1 MYKITETFKDY
12 MGVERSEDF
21 YFNLDE
27 VELYKLQL
35 EEIGGFREMLEV
47 IVQKKDIPSM
57 IKVFEKIIDSA
68 YGVRSPDGRNFYKGY
83 LKPEILVDF
92 KSTKAYSQIYTRFA
106 TNSEFAAEF
115 IRNIIPEELAT
126 KVEEMQAKGELPT
139 EKDIVDGKITSISDI
154 TQKPAGK

>member
-12 MGVERSEDF
+12 MGIERSEDF

-35 EEIGGFREMLEV
+35 EEVGGFREMLQI
-47 IVQKKDIPSM
+47 IVQKKDIPQM

-68 YGVRSPDGRNFYKGY
+68 YGVRSADGRNFYKGY

-92 KSTKAYSQIYTRFA
+92 KSTKAYSQIFTRFA
-106 TNSEFAAEF
+106 TNAEFAAEF
-115 IRNIIPEELAT
+115 IRNVIPEDLAA

-139 EKDIVDGKITSISDI
+139 EKDIVDGKITNIQDLN
-154 TQKPAGK
+154 KPVDK

>member
-12 MGVERSEDF
+12 MGIERTEDL

-35 EEIGGFREMLEV
+35 EEVGGFKEMLET
-47 IVQKKDIPSM
+47 IVQKKDIPKM

-83 LKPEILVDF
+83 LKPDILVDF
-92 KSTKAYSQIYTRFA
+92 KSTKAYSQIFTRFA
-106 TNSEFAAEF
+106 TNAEFASEF
-115 IRNIIPEELAT
+115 IRNVIPEDL
-126 KVEEMQAKGELPT
+126 VSRMEEMQAKGELPT
-139 EKDIVDGKITSISDI
+139 EKDIIDGKITNIQDI
-154 TQKPAGK
+154 NKPADK